1 MKRLLIAVLVA
12 IALLVPSAAAAST
25 PTADQLPMLEPIPQ
39 EQLAE
44 TGLSPAGVLA
54 VGFALAAVCLGC
66 IAVVGGRR
74 ALLDRKH
81 RLSEQRR
88 RPSIGQHFAS
98 PPLYR
103 RRT

>member
-1 MKRLLIAVLVA
+1 MKRILLAVLVA
-12 IALLVPSAAAAST
+12 IALLIPSAATAST
-25 PTADQLPMLEPIPQ
+25 PADVQLPMLEPVPH

-44 TGLSPAGVLA
+44 AGLSPAGVMA

-66 IAVVGGRR
+66 ITVLAARR
-74 ALLDRKH
+74 AILDRKH
-81 RLSEQRR
+81 RFREQRR
-88 RPSIGQHFAS
+88 RPSIGQHFAT